1 MANFTSDYKV
11 KMARMKQNRAMAK
24 KKEALLEGG
33 DRAVNF
39 VIHTI
44 LILAGLCCLYPL
56 WYVLIASFSTP
67 LNIGLGQVWLWPVGF
82 TLAGY
87 EELFD
92 TNMIWIG
99 YRNTIIY
106 TALCAALGMV
116 LQVGCGYALSRRAM
130 PGRRWINLFF
140 VFTMYFSGGTI
151 PTYMLLSSFGWV
163 NNPIVMIVPGAFS
176 VWNMIIARS
185 HFMGSIPESLF
196 DAARIDGCS
205 YIRFFFKVALPLS
218 GATLAILALY
228 NIQGH
233 WNSYMTGLMYLR
245 DSKLFTLQQVIQ
257 NIQKSAMPVQELPDP
272 NMDQLLHE
280 YEFRAQL
287 LKYTAV
293 IAGALPLIIAYPFL
307 QKFFIKGVMVG
318 SVKG

>member
-1 MANFTSDYKV
+1 MAKA
-11 KMARMKQNRAMAK
+11 KEMLARAKQNRELAK
-24 KKEALLEGG
+24 KKEVLLESG

-56 WYVLIASFSTP
+56 WYVLIASFSSP
-67 LNIGLGQVWLWPVGF
+67 IEIGLGNVWLWPKGF
-82 TLAGY
+82 TLMGY
-87 EELFD
+87 TELFD
-92 TNMIWIG
+92 TEQIWIG
-99 YRNTIIY
+99 YRNTIFY
-106 TALCAALGMV
+106 TATCAALGMV

-185 HFMGSIPESLF
+185 HFMSAIPESLF

-218 GATLAILALY
+218 GAMMAILSLY

-245 DSKLFTLQQVIQ
+245 DSDLFTLQQVIQ
-257 NIQKSAMPVQELPDP
+257 NIQKAAIPVNELPDP
-272 NMDQLLHE
+272 NYDVLQHE
-280 YEFRAQL
+280 YEMRAML
-287 LKYTAV
+287 LKYTTV

>member
-1 MANFTSDYKV
+1 MAKA
-11 KMARMKQNRAMAK
+11 KEMLARAKQNRELAK
-24 KKEALLEGG
+24 KKDVLLESG

-56 WYVLIASFSTP
+56 WYVLIASFSSP
-67 LNIGLGQVWLWPVGF
+67 IEIGLGNVWLWPKGF
-82 TLAGY
+82 TLMGY
-87 EELFD
+87 TELFD
-92 TNMIWIG
+92 TEEIWIG
-99 YRNTIIY
+99 YRNTIFY
-106 TALCAALGMV
+106 TATCAALGMV

-185 HFMGSIPESLF
+185 HFMSAIPESLF

-218 GATLAILALY
+218 GAMMAILSLY

-245 DSKLFTLQQVIQ
+245 DSNLFTLQQVIQ
-257 NIQKSAMPVQELPDP
+257 NIQKAAIPVNELPDP
-272 NMDQLLHE
+272 NYDVLQHE
-280 YEFRAQL
+280 YEMRSML
-287 LKYTAV
+287 LKYTTV

>member
-1 MANFTSDYKV
+1 MAKA
-11 KMARMKQNRAMAK
+11 KEMLARAKQNRELAK
-24 KKEALLEGG
+24 KKEVLLESG

-56 WYVLIASFSTP
+56 WYVLIASFSSP
-67 LNIGLGQVWLWPVGF
+67 LEIGLGKVWLWPEGF
-82 TLAGY
+82 TLMGYQALY
-87 EELFD
+87 EEKQ
-92 TNMIWIG
+92 IWIG
-99 YRNTIIY
+99 YRNTIVY
-106 TALCAALGMV
+106 TALCSILGMI
-116 LQVGCGYALSRRAM
+116 LQLSCGYALSRRAM

-140 VFTMYFSGGTI
+140 VFTMYFGGGTI

-218 GATLAILALY
+218 GAMIAILALY

-233 WNSYMTGLMYLR
+233 WNSYMSGLIYLR
-245 DSKLFTLQQVIQ
+245 DSDLFTLQQVIQ
-257 NIQKSAMPVQELPDP
+257 NIQKSAQPVQELPDP
-272 NMDQLLHE
+272 NYDALQHE
-280 YEFRAQL
+280 YEMRSML

>member
-1 MANFTSDYKV
+1 MAINKNSL
-11 KMARMKQNRAMAK
+11 ARIKQNREMAR

-33 DRAVNF
+33 DRVVNF

-44 LILAGLCCLYPL
+44 LLLAGLCCLYPL
-56 WYVLIASFSTP
+56 WYVLIASLSSP
-67 LNIGLGQVWLWPVGF
+67 IQIGLGNVWIWPKGF
-82 TLAGY
+82 TLMGY
-87 EELFD
+87 EELFN
-92 TNMIWIG
+92 TQQIWIG
-99 YRNTIIY
+99 YRNTIVY
-106 TALCAALGMV
+106 TGLCAILGLV
-116 LQVGCGYALSRRAM
+116 LQVSCGYALSRRAM

-163 NNPIVMIVPGAFS
+163 NNPIVMIIPGAFS

-185 HFMGSIPESLF
+185 HFMSAIPESLF

-205 YIRFFFKVALPLS
+205 YLRFLFKVALPLS
-218 GATLAILALY
+218 GAILAILALY
-228 NIQGH
+228 NIQSH

-245 DSKLFTLQQVIQ
+245 DSNLFTLQQVIQ
-257 NIQKSAMPVQELPDP
+257 NIQNQAMPVQELPDP
-272 NMDQLLHE
+272 NYDALLHE
-280 YEFRAQL
+280 YEMRSQL

-307 QKFFIKGVMVG
+307 QRFFIKGVMVG

>member
-1 MANFTSDYKV
+1 MANYKV
-11 KMARMKQNRAMAK
+11 KLARIKQNRAMAK

-33 DRAVNF
+33 DRVVNF
-39 VIHTI
+39 VIHFI
-44 LILAGLCCLYPL
+44 LVLAALCCLYPL
-56 WYVLIASFSTP
+56 WYVLIASFSSP
-67 LNIGLGQVWLWPVGF
+67 IEIGMGRVWLWPKGF
-82 TLAGY
+82 TLLGY
-87 EELFD
+87 EELYN
-92 TNMIWIG
+92 TSQIWIG

-106 TALCAALGMV
+106 TALCSILGMI

-185 HFMGSIPESLF
+185 HFMSAIPESLF

-218 GATLAILALY
+218 GAMMAILALY

-257 NIQKSAMPVQELPDP
+257 NIQKSSIPVAEL
-272 NMDQLLHE
+272 MDEQASQNIKDAQ
-280 YEFRAQL
+280 FKSQL

>member
-1 MANFTSDYKV
+1 MAFNMDNYKK
-11 KMARMKQNRAMAK
+11 KMARMKQNRAMQK
-24 KKEALLEGG
+24 KKDALLEGG
-33 DRAVNF
+33 DRVVNF

-44 LILAGLCCLYPL
+44 LIIAGIGCLYPL
-56 WYVLIASFSTP
+56 WYVLIASFSSP
-67 LNIGLGQVWLWPVGF
+67 IEIGMGNVWLWPKGF
-82 TLAGY
+82 TLLGY
-87 EELFD
+87 EELYK
-92 TNMIWIG
+92 TEMIWIG

-106 TALCAALGMV
+106 TTLCAILGMI

-185 HFMGSIPESLF
+185 HFMSAIPDSLF

-205 YIRFFFKVALPLS
+205 YLRFLVKVALPLS
-218 GATLAILALY
+218 GAILAILALY
-228 NIQGH
+228 NVQGH

-245 DSKLFTLQQVIQ
+245 DSKYFTLQQVIQ
-257 NIQKSAMPVQELPDP
+257 NIQKAAHPVQELPDP
-272 NMDQLLHE
+272 NMEQLIQDNE
-280 YEFRAQL
+280 RRSQL

-293 IAGALPLIIAYPFL
+293 IAGALPLVIAYPFL
-307 QKFFIKGVMVG
+307 QRFFIKGVMVG

>member
-1 MANFTSDYKV
+1 MANYK
-11 KMARMKQNRAMAK
+11 ARIARIKQNRAMMK

-33 DRAVNF
+33 DRVVNF

-56 WYVLIASFSTP
+56 WYVLIASFSSP
-67 LNIGLGQVWLWPVGF
+67 VQIGLGNVWLWPKGF
-82 TLAGY
+82 TLLGY
-87 EELFD
+87 TELFD
-92 TNMIWIG
+92 TKQIWIG

-116 LQVGCGYALSRRAM
+116 LQVGCGYAMSRRAM
-130 PGRRWINLFF
+130 PGRKWINLFF

-185 HFMGSIPESLF
+185 HFMSAIPESLF

-218 GATLAILALY
+218 GAMMAILALY

-245 DSKLFTLQQVIQ
+245 DSDLFTLQQVIQ
-257 NIQKSAMPVQELPDP
+257 NVQKAAQPVQELPDP
-272 NMDQLLHE
+272 NLDQVLHE
-280 YEFRAQL
+280 YEMKSQL

>member
-1 MANFTSDYKV
+1 MASQYKA
-11 KMARMKQNRAMAK
+11 KLDRIKQNRAMAR
-24 KKEALLEGG
+24 KKEVLLEGG
-33 DRAVNF
+33 DRVVNF
-39 VIHTI
+39 VIHFI
-44 LILAGLCCLYPL
+44 LVLAALCCLYPL

-67 LNIGLGQVWLWPVGF
+67 MEISSGNVWLWPKGF

-92 TNMIWIG
+92 TEQIWIG
-99 YRNTIIY
+99 YRNTIFY
-106 TALCAALGMV
+106 TASCAALGMI
-116 LQVGCGYALSRRAM
+116 LQVGCGYAMSRRAM
-130 PGRRWINLFF
+130 PGRKWITLFF

-151 PTYMLLSSFGWV
+151 PMYMLVSSMGWI
-163 NNPIVMIVPGAFS
+163 NTPIVMIVPAAFS

-185 HFMGSIPESLF
+185 HFSSAIPESLF

-205 YIRFFFKVALPLS
+205 YFRFFFKVALPLS
-218 GATLAILALY
+218 GAMMAILALY

-233 WNSYMTGLMYLR
+233 WNTYMTGLMYLR

-257 NIQKSAMPVQELPDP
+257 NIQKNSMTLSEHYDAQQ
-272 NMDQLLHE
+272 DQLLADHM
-280 YEFRAQL
+280 FRSQL